1 MLRLSIIIPYLGNP
15 KRLEDTLVSVLENR
29 PNDCEV
35 LAVLAQPYDN
45 PYKLDDEVCFCRAA
59 DGTGLAEL
67 MNLGIATSRA
77 PVVHL
82 LTCGAEVREGWA
94 DVAMAHF
101 RDPQV
106 ASVALAGYRLGPS
119 GPRPGSRSPVHPCGS
134 DPASRQR
141 GVRWGRG
148 TEGRSRFGALSCGG
162 FLSQDGPGIAGGLCG
177 QRGRLVGCPRHGPHA
192 SVPGISHDL
201 GAGECGCSVVRPS
214 AAPRRLPRGPGTRA
228 VLLAMGPMGCR
239 FLPVDASLGHGRGL
253 RAGHPGFH
261 HSRAGGGPVCGDLP
275 VGEWTPRGASAG
287 IERPLSTYDL
297 AAHLRTASPQ

>member
-106 ASVALAGYRLGPS
+106 ASVAPLAIDLDHRDRVLAAGVQYTPAGRIRLRGNGGFVGAVEPRAGPVLAPYPAAAFYRKTALESLGGFAASVADWLAVLDTGLTLRYLGYRTILEPASVVAASSGHQPRPAAFREALERERFFWRWGPWVADSSPLMHLLATVGDCVQGIRDFTILAQVAGRFAGICPS
-119 GPRPGSRSPVHPCGS
+119 GNGHH
-134 DPASRQR
+134 
-141 GVRWGRG
+141 GVRLR
-148 TEGRSRFGALSCGG
+148 ELSDRC
-162 FLSQDGPGIAGGLCG
+162 
-177 QRGRLVGCPRHGPHA
+177 
-192 SVPGISHDL
+192 
-201 GAGECGCSVVRPS
+201 
-214 AAPRRLPRGPGTRA
+214 
-228 VLLAMGPMGCR
+228 
-239 FLPVDASLGHGRGL
+239 
-253 RAGHPGFH
+253 
-261 HSRAGGGPVCGDLP
+261 
-275 VGEWTPRGASAG
+275 
-287 IERPLSTYDL
+287 
-297 AAHLRTASPQ
+297 